1 MIMIN
6 LWITMLDGIWQPLDE
21 QLFFDHPEQLKQLEE
36 PNRRSAMCLH
46 QFNNILQRRKRRH
59 QFNQPVVDM
68 GKSLHKEELK
78 WLLGTELLFHE
89 QSDTQILALGNFQ
102 IKQILLHQRLTT
114 SKGPYF
120 PIRFFF
126 FLAQVF
132 LWGNHTI
139 WPWRKVFSNNVFENT
154 FRCYR

>member
-1 MIMIN
+1 
-6 LWITMLDGIWQPLDE
+6 
-21 QLFFDHPEQLKQLEE
+21 
-36 PNRRSAMCLH
+36 MCLH
-46 QFNNILQRRKRRH
+46 QFNNILQRRKRWH

-102 IKQILLHQRLTT
+102 IKKILLHQRLTT

-126 FLAQVF
+126 FFWHKCSYEV
-132 LWGNHTI
+132 TI
-139 WPWRKVFSNNVFENT
+139 QFGHEEIVSAYKKSDDTFENT